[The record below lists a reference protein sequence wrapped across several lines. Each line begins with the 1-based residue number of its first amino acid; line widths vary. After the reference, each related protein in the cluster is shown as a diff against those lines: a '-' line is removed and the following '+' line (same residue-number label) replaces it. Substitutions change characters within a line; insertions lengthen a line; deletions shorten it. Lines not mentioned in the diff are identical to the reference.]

1 VVTHV
6 VPIGEFPGPYS
17 YGHPTTP
24 APQP

>member
-6 VPIGEFPGPYS
+6 VPIGEFPGPYP
-17 YGHPTTP
+17 YGQPTTA